1 MVKRYKIFQWTL
13 LLFLPQ
19 ILSYIEELKLFESAD
34 EIMET
39 IVYDRTEE
47 K

>member
-19 ILSYIEELKLFESAD
+19 ILSYIEMKLFESAD